1 MDRKP
6 KYSQIVFDKERFTNE
21 VEMFAEIGKQLQIL
35 LHQGYT
41 AVVRYDEPSLGIA
54 IIEFEHDEHFEPWG
68 CSTPMWVT
76 TEEAE
81 EVLDRRCQN
90 ESEE

>member
-6 KYSQIVFDKERFTNE
+6 KYSQIAFDEERFTNE
-21 VEMFAEIGKQLQIL
+21 VEMFTEIGKQLQIL

-41 AVVRYDEPSLGIA
+41 AVVRYDEPSLGVA
-54 IIEFEHDEHFEPWG
+54 VVEFEHDENFEPWG

-76 TEEAE
+76 AEEAE
-81 EVLDRRCQN
+81 EVLMRRCRN
-90 ESEE
+90 EDEE

>member
-6 KYSQIVFDKERFTNE
+6 KYSQIVFDEDRFTNE
-21 VEMFAEIGKQLQIL
+21 SEMFAEIAVQLSIL
-35 LHQGYT
+35 LKQGYI

-54 IIEFEHDEHFEPWG
+54 MVEFEHDEHFEPWG

-76 TEEAE
+76 AEEAE
-81 EVLDRRCQN
+81 EVLNRRCQN
-90 ESEE
+90 KSEE